1 MQRYEAVLTD
11 LYRSGAE
18 YREERVLFRLPSAE
32 GSAKSCGA
40 DNDEGAR
47 VVADLLRFA
56 PGESGMYRASTPI
69 SVESAVATLEQK
81 LLTPRLGIAPPSKQA
96 PNVVVGDGAVGSES
110 DLETRIDAPPAA
122 RTGVLPGNEM
132 LRAVLTKANVRAM
145 LQLHRSE
152 VAPDAVFVKLRST
165 IVLSAGSDWD
175 DNAVRNALQKSVAPG
190 LTTSGLGAGWKQAGN
205 GAEAHYEL
213 DGLAELL
220 VAVRGKYLFVGN
232 DLAMLNGAL
241 RRMSEPVAA
250 EPACYAAGF
259 SHGRQRQDF
268 YRLSSLVDQPNRP
281 GGSAGSTHEPDF
293 FSGNV
298 ASLSQVL
305 AGVESQTIVIR
316 SAGAQEMQSVRYRWS
331 R

>member
-1 MQRYEAVLTD
+1 
-11 LYRSGAE
+11 
-18 YREERVLFRLPSAE
+18 
-32 GSAKSCGA
+32 
-40 DNDEGAR
+40 
-47 VVADLLRFA
+47 
-56 PGESGMYRASTPI
+56 
-69 SVESAVATLEQK
+69 

-96 PNVVVGDGAVGSES
+96 SNVSVGSGAVGSES
-110 DLETRIDAPPAA
+110 DLETRIDTAPTARAGALPA
-122 RTGVLPGNEM
+122 NEA
-132 LRAVLTKANVRAM
+132 LKAVLSKANVRAM

-152 VAPDAVFVKLRST
+152 VAPDGVFVKLRST
-165 IVLSAGSDWD
+165 IVLSAGADWD
-175 DNAVRNALQKSVAPG
+175 DNAVRSALQKSVAPG
-190 LTTSGLGAGWKQAGN
+190 LTSSELGAGWKQAGS
-205 GAEAHYEL
+205 GGEAHFEL

-232 DLAMLNGAL
+232 DLAMLSGAL
-241 RRMSEPVAA
+241 RRISEPAAA

-281 GGSAGSTHEPDF
+281 GGSAGSPREPDF

-316 SAGAQEMQSVRYRWS
+316 STGAQEMQSVRYRWS